1 MIHEAVRTTLISAT
15 DVSDVIGTK
24 VFPAIAP
31 QGTELP
37 YITYQIISNNADQ
50 HMSGASGLQ
59 ETRIQL
65 NCWSAS
71 YAEVQNLAE
80 AVRESLLPMSGTINS
95 TLICGVTSEGKR
107 DTYEKPQSGEEVGV
121 YGVSE
126 DFNIWFK

>member
-1 MIHEAVRTTLISAT
+1 
-15 DVSDVIGTK
+15 
-24 VFPAIAP
+24 
-31 QGTELP
+31 
-37 YITYQIISNNADQ
+37 
-50 HMSGASGLQ
+50 MSGASGLQ